1 MPSWHPFLVSLSNDG
16 LGLAGTGMHT
26 VNLTRVNF
34 QWLRRNV
41 TGKMD
46 GAEGS
51 KHGEFSNSA
60 FYLGN
65 NDLQILCNVE
75 SLKLDILS
83 GMGVKL
89 EWELSSL
96 FL

>member
-1 MPSWHPFLVSLSNDG
+1 
-16 LGLAGTGMHT
+16 
-26 VNLTRVNF
+26 
-34 QWLRRNV
+34 
-41 TGKMD
+41 MD

-89 EWELSSL
+89 ERELSSL